1 MDEAQLFVRESP
13 YKPRRMLETVSV
25 ELLATHL
32 EELSRKRD
40 VWARAA
46 LLGTLPGAAIVI
58 ASIELIHRVCL

>member
-13 YKPRRMLETVSV
+13 YKPRRVLETVSV
-25 ELLATHL
+25 EWLATHL

-40 VWARAA
+40 VWRAR
-46 LLGTLPGAAIVI
+46 LLGPLPGAAIVI